1 MMLFRGQEV
10 SSISNHP
17 HPPMKMSESMSGR
30 ATPSNTDI
38 NSKDKKCSEGPEFES
53 TPRPFVTKLENEA
66 SNAIG

>member
-1 MMLFRGQEV
+1 
-10 SSISNHP
+10 
-17 HPPMKMSESMSGR
+17 MKMSESMSGR